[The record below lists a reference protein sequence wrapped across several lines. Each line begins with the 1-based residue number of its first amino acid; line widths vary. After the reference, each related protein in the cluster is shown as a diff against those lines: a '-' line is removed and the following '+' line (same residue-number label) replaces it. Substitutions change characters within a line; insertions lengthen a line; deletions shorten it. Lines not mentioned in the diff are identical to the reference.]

1 MGRSTLIFCRL
12 NFENIK
18 IIVYIFKKI
27 SKFWRAWPTP
37 LYIPPPLS
45 KSNRACPLHEGAAG
59 GWGSA
64 PELSKFSL
72 IILVYWNKMSYFALD
87 TKDNE
92 LFYLL
97 CCTWTTCLTFFQ
109 FTATFLHSYYN
120 SYTNESHL
128 VMIIT
133 NIYIY
138 IYI

>member
-1 MGRSTLIFCRL
+1 MEGPTLIFCKL

-18 IIVYIFKKI
+18 IIVYIFKK
-27 SKFWRAWPTP
+27 FQNFGGHGPHPYTYLRPWVRAIEHV
-37 LYIPPPLS
+37 LYMKGPP
-45 KSNRACPLHEGAAG
+45 G
-59 GWGSA
+59 GGGSA

-109 FTATFLHSYYN
+109 FTATFLHLILIDLHSYYN
-120 SYTNESHL
+120 SYTNRSHL
-128 VMIIT
+128 VMIK
-133 NIYIY
+133 
-138 IYI
+138 